1 MESKF
6 LDFQGNIFENEIFVL
21 RSYEFEVT
29 IPQKSLLRVQIWDW
43 DLANFNDQIGE
54 TTIDI
59 EDRWLSS
66 HRATCGLPKR
76 YDSGGYNAWRDTKN
90 PTVILNDLCQTANLN
105 LPIYTNDKCSLS
117 IGDIRFDC
125 DQECMEFVRHKNDD
139 DLLYRKAHHEPA
151 EEYLRQNT
159 ALAALHGWGQK
170 IESVRK
176 LFEIILKEFYLNST
190 VHW

>member
-1 MESKF
+1 M
-6 LDFQGNIFENEIFVL
+6 
-21 RSYEFEVT
+21 T
-29 IPQKSLLRVQIWDW
+29 IPYRTLLRIQIWDW
-43 DLANFNDQIGE
+43 DMANFNDLIGE

-76 YDSGGYNAWRDTKN
+76 YDSAGYNAWRDTKT
-90 PTVILNDLCQTANLN
+90 PVVILNELCQTAKRNLAV
-105 LPIYTNDKCSLS
+105 YTNDMCALT
-117 IGDIRFDC
+117 IGDIRFEC
-125 DQECMEFVRHKNDD
+125 DPECLEFLRHKTDE

-170 IESVRK
+170 IEPVSEF
-176 LFEIILKEFYLNST
+176 LFIFSTIENSNRI

>member
-1 MESKF
+1 M
-6 LDFQGNIFENEIFVL
+6 
-21 RSYEFEVT
+21 T
-29 IPQKSLLRVQIWDW
+29 IPYRTLLRIQIWDW
-43 DLANFNDQIGE
+43 DMANFNDLIGE

-76 YDSGGYNAWRDTKN
+76 YDSAGYNAWRDTKT
-90 PTVILNDLCQTANLN
+90 PVVILNELCQTAKRNLAV
-105 LPIYTNDKCSLS
+105 YTNDMCALT
-117 IGDIRFDC
+117 IGDIRFEC
-125 DQECMEFVRHKNDD
+125 DPECLEFLRHKTDE
-139 DLLYRKAHHEPA
+139 DLFYRKAHHEPA

-170 IESVRK
+170 IEPVSEF
-176 LFEIILKEFYLNST
+176 LFIFSTIENSNRI

>member
-1 MESKF
+1 MSF
-6 LDFQGNIFENEIFVL
+6 AC
-21 RSYEFEVT
+21 RSYEFEIT
-29 IPQKSLLRVQIWDW
+29 IPHRSLLRIQIWDW

-76 YDSGGYNAWRDTKN
+76 YDSAGYNAWRDTKT
-90 PTVILNDLCQTANLN
+90 PVVILNELCQTAKRN
-105 LPIYTNDKCSLS
+105 LPVFSSDMCSLS
-117 IGDIRFDC
+117 IGETRFEC
-125 DQECMEFVRHKNDD
+125 DVECVEFLRRKTDD

-159 ALAALHGWGQK
+159 ALVALHAWGQK
-170 IESVRK
+170 IEPVREIYLHFLHDRK
-176 LFEIILKEFYLNST
+176 FE
-190 VHW
+190 